1 MSDKAWEELID
12 LIDTKY
18 QIDDTNRVEEALED
32 NKKLKR
38 TVESIFFEKD
48 NQKYKIER
56 VTSPRITDK
65 KTFYSGHN
73 TANRVTYEY
82 DPEEISTKVLF
93 YTQTSNE
100 NWNELSPEDFAAGI
114 M

>member
-18 QIDDTNRVEEALED
+18 QIDDSGRVEESLED

-38 TVESIFFEKD
+38 IVESIMFEKD
-48 NQKYKIER
+48 NTKFKIER

-73 TANRVTYEY
+73 TANRVTYQY
-82 DPEEISTKVLF
+82 DPDEKSVKVLF
-93 YTQTSNE
+93 YAQTPNG
-100 NWNELSPEDFAAGI
+100 NWNELSPEDFSASI

>member
-18 QIDDTNRVEEALED
+18 QIDDSGRIEESLED

-38 TVESIFFEKD
+38 IVESIMFEKD
-48 NQKYKIER
+48 DQKYKIER
-56 VTSPRITDK
+56 VTSPRVIDK

-73 TANRVTYEY
+73 TANRITYQY

-93 YTQTSNE
+93 YIQTLDG
-100 NWNELSPEDFAAGI
+100 NWNELSPEDFASGI